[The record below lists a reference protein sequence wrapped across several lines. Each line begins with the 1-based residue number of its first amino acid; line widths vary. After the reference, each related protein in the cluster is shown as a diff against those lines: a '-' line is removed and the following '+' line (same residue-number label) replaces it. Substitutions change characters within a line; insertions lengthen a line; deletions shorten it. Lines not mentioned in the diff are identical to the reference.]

1 MSIDVP
7 YRLKI
12 CNDRFREYSWPLFV
26 TKSVA
31 SSFKSISTNPTTEM
45 ETLSLAQYGV
55 VYNVFSFTIASMLGA
70 FAFFVMAK
78 DRVAPKYRISLI
90 ASAIVVGIAAYHYFR
105 ILGSWEHATEYVNGA
120 YSFNTDLFND
130 AYRYVDWL
138 LTVPLLVAELILVL
152 AFTREK
158 SEKLLTKLIVAAV
171 AMIALGYP
179 GEGASE
185 ASQIILWGVLST
197 IPFAYILFVLWGE
210 VGKKIKDQSGRVNLL
225 LNNARLLLVATWGF
239 YPITYALP
247 LLGADVG
254 LVGMQIGYAVADVLA
269 KAGFGL
275 LIYAI
280 ARNKSVDDG
289 WSYE

>member
-1 MSIDVP
+1 
-7 YRLKI
+7 
-12 CNDRFREYSWPLFV
+12 
-26 TKSVA
+26 
-31 SSFKSISTNPTTEM
+31 M